1 MAELALVDTKTLRN
15 LTEHQLRLRS
25 ILSDPDLDDASR
37 EAALEALEDIGDAT
51 DSKLRSYTIVALS
64 IKDDLDAVKAEIS
77 RLGVLKKRYENE
89 YGGLEYRARASMQAL
104 DMKTF
109 KDPQYPITL
118 RDKPLSVQIIDE
130 DELPIEFIESKV
142 VQSPAKDLIGKVLKA
157 AAEYNRIKTAPGMDE
172 GERQAELELVLKPFE
187 RFMHEYITGEEPVSG
202 AVLRRGDPSIK
213 FG

>member
-15 LTEHQLRLRS
+15 LTEDQLKLRA

-37 EAALEALEDIGDAT
+37 EAALEALEDVGDAT
-51 DSKLRSYTIVALS
+51 DSKLRGYTIVALS

-118 RDKPLSVQIIDE
+118 RDKPLSVQVE
-130 DELPIEFIESKV
+130 DQDALPLEFLETKV
-142 VQSPAKDLIGKVLKA
+142 VQSAMKDVIGKVLKA
-157 AAEYNRIKTAPGMDE
+157 AVEYNRISTAPAMDE
-172 GERQAELELVLKPFE
+172 DERNAELELVLKPFE
-187 RFMHEYITGEEPVSG
+187 EWAHPYIKGDEVLEG
-202 AVLRRGDPSIK
+202 AVLKRGEPSIK